1 MVSYQGVP
9 HNNKFVEGWDELLL
23 ALAGSSLLSFANE
36 VLRHFLVFYLFL
48 MVRFN
53 VCSFE
58 LGVYKPSA
66 PRNVFVLDQ
75 RSKEVVEVE
84 VEMIALQDSGAN
96 LDEEE
101 MMAMQAEVEDEV

>member
-84 VEMIALQDSGAN
+84 VEMIALQDSGATP
-96 LDEEE
+96 DEEE
-101 MMAMQAEVEDEV
+101 MMAMQAEVEDKV